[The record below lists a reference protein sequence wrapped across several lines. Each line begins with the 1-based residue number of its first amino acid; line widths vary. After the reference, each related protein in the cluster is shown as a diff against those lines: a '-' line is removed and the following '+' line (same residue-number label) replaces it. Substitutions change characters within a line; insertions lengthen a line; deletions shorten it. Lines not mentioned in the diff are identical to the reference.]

1 MKTILVLSS
10 VLVLSLSIPVQK
22 PALQSVVETE
32 LAFAKAAEE
41 TGTRPAFLA
50 FIAEDGVLYRPAAVN
65 GKKWLLEHPLPPS
78 EKRPLLAWYPSYADV
93 ALAGDMG
100 ITFGPWEYKGDRADQ
115 KPAAYGHFAT
125 VWKKQ
130 ADGGWKFV
138 IDHGI
143 SHPQPKAPITPWQ
156 LPANYT
162 QKPWKP
168 STVHLEAARAT
179 LLNHDR
185 TFSRASSTL
194 GIGKAFMAHSAD
206 DVRMFRNDNYPFAGR
221 EAAVKALSSR
231 ALPNH
236 EVTWEPIAGDVS
248 QSDDLGYTHGTYTVA
263 GREEPKKITERGNYV
278 RFWKKQKGVWKVVV
292 DIADPLPAE
301 KN

>member
-1 MKTILVLSS
+1 MKTILLLSS
-10 VLVLSLSIPVQK
+10 LLVLGLSMAGQSLKGTVGAELRVRTFRGDGMLRTGAKWGSPSPLQK
-22 PALQSVVETE
+22 SALQSVVDTE
-32 LAFAKAAEE
+32 LAFAKTAEK

-78 EKRPLLAWYPSYADV
+78 EKRPLLAWYPSYAEV

-100 ITFGPWEYKGDRADQ
+100 ITFGPWEYKEDRSDQ
-115 KPAAYGHFAT
+115 NPVACGHFAT

-143 SHPQPKAPITPWQ
+143 SLPQPKTPITLWQ

-162 QKPWKP
+162 PKPWKP
-168 STVHLEAARAT
+168 TTVDLEAARAA

-185 TFSRASSTL
+185 T
-194 GIGKAFMAHSAD
+194 
-206 DVRMFRNDNYPFAGR
+206 
-221 EAAVKALSSR
+221 
-231 ALPNH
+231 
-236 EVTWEPIAGDVS
+236 
-248 QSDDLGYTHGTYTVA
+248 
-263 GREEPKKITERGNYV
+263 
-278 RFWKKQKGVWKVVV
+278 
-292 DIADPLPAE
+292 
-301 KN
+301 